1 MRRIYVI
8 ANPKRKPG
16 VIPILN
22 DLLPWLREIA
32 TVVKVD
38 RDGDSDLSR
47 IKADLV
53 LVFGGDGSILSAARR
68 LRGNT
73 IPVFGVNMGQLG
85 FLAETSPEE
94 LQKTLPWVL
103 RGDYVLSPRM
113 MLQVKVLDGRR
124 TDPGHGKKPNR
135 KRSAS
140 EPYLALNDAVLLR
153 LPKASMMAVDVR
165 VSGEEVAQYKG
176 DGLIVSTATGS
187 TGYSLSA
194 GGPILS
200 ERLKA
205 MIITPICP
213 HTLAN
218 RPIVLSGDEKIEICA
233 ETRTGSPVELVMD
246 GQTSLSLTSGTVVQV
261 SRAPFEFNLVTVGR
275 KGRYEI
281 IRDKLHW
288 AGWVKEK

>member
-16 VIPILN
+16 VIRILN
-22 DLLPWLREIA
+22 DLLPWLRDIA
-32 TVVKVD
+32 TVVKID

-47 IKADLV
+47 IKADLI
-53 LVFGGDGSILSAARR
+53 LVFGGDGSILAAARR
-68 LRGNT
+68 LKGNT

-85 FLAETSPEE
+85 FLAETCPEE

-124 TDPGHGKKPNR
+124 LDTGHSRKAPG
-135 KRSAS
+135 KRLAS

-153 LPKASMMAVDVR
+153 LPMASMMSVDVR

>member
-1 MRRIYVI
+1 MQRIYVI
-8 ANPKRKPG
+8 ANIRRKPD
-16 VIPILN
+16 VAPILKQ
-22 DLLPWLREIA
+22 LLPWLRELA
-32 TVVKVD
+32 TIVKVD
-38 RDGDSDLSR
+38 NGGDGDLSR

-53 LVFGGDGSILSAARR
+53 LVFGGDGSILSVARR
-68 LRGNT
+68 LHGNP

-94 LQKTLPWVL
+94 LRKTLPWVL
-103 RGDYVLSPRM
+103 RGDYVLSSRM
-113 MLQVKVLDGRR
+113 MLQIRVANGISGSR
-124 TDPGHGKKPNR
+124 KPH
-135 KRSAS
+135 SPA
-140 EPYLALNDAVLLR
+140 EFLALNDAVLLR
-153 LPKASMMAVDVR
+153 LPKASMMAVEVR
-165 VSGEEVAQYKG
+165 VSGEEVARYKG

-205 MIITPICP
+205 MIVTPICP

-218 RPIVLSGDEKIEICA
+218 RPIVLSGDETLEIRA

-246 GQTSLSLTSGTVVQV
+246 GQVSCSLTSGTVVTV
-261 SRAPFEFNLVTVGR
+261 ARAPHEFNLVTVGR

-288 AGWVKEK
+288 AGWVKER

>member
-8 ANPKRKPG
+8 ANSKRKPEI
-16 VIPILN
+16 IPILN
-22 DLLPWLREIA
+22 DLLPWLKNCA

-38 RDGDSDLSR
+38 KGGDGDLSR
-47 IKADLV
+47 IKADLI
-53 LVFGGDGSILSAARR
+53 LVFGGDGSILAVARR
-68 LRGNT
+68 LRGNP

-85 FLAETSPEE
+85 FLAETSPAE
-94 LQKTLPWVL
+94 LQKTLPRVL
-103 RGDYVLSPRM
+103 RGDYVLSSRM
-113 MLQVKVLDGRR
+113 MLQVRVANGIS
-124 TDPGHGKKPNR
+124 GKR
-135 KRSAS
+135 KGVPS
-140 EPYLALNDAVLLR
+140 EFLALNDAVLLR
-153 LPKASMMAVDVR
+153 LPKASMMAVEVR
-165 VSGEEVAQYKG
+165 VCGEEVAQYKG

-205 MIITPICP
+205 MIVTPICP

-218 RPIVLSGDEKIEICA
+218 RPIVLAGDETLEIRA

-246 GQTSLSLTSGTVVQV
+246 GQTSCSLESGTVVSV
-261 SRAPFEFNLVTVGR
+261 AKAPFEFNLVTVGR

-288 AGWVKEK
+288 AGWVKER